1 MLCCFRPRQ
10 SGGGI
15 LNSSQQQVTQMTG
28 QLTPEQGES
37 KSILSHLA
45 SYLILCT
52 TSFPGSL
59 AASALGGSKMRDPG
73 NEVVLCNH
81 IRPSY

>member
-28 QLTPEQGES
+28 QLTPAQGES
-37 KSILSHLA
+37 KSIFSRF
-45 SYLILCT
+45 ILCT

-59 AASALGGSKMRDPG
+59 SESAPESGKMRDPG
-73 NEVVLCNH
+73 NEVVLFGHALLEIN
-81 IRPSY
+81 